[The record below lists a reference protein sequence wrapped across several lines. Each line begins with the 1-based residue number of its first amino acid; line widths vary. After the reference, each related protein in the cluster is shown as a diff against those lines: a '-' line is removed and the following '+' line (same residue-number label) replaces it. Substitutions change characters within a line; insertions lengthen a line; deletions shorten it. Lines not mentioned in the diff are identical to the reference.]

1 MSRKQIRKQ
10 APGAGGGSRPWQKN
24 TAYSGRKKMHTLIG
38 SAALLLLTAP
48 AFATETNNYTY
59 DAQGRLV
66 KIEHSGSVNN
76 NVKSEYEHDKSD
88 NRTRKKVTGA

>member
-1 MSRKQIRKQ
+1 MR
-10 APGAGGGSRPWQKN
+10 
-24 TAYSGRKKMHTLIG
+24 YLIT

-48 AFATETNNYTY
+48 SLATETVVYTY

-66 KIEHSGSVNN
+66 KAAHSGSVNN